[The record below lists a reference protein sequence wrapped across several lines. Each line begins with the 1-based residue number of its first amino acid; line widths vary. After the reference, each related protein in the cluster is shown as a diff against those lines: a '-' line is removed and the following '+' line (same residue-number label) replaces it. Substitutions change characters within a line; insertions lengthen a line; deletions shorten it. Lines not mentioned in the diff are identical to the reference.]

1 MSELRT
7 LSRHAGTV
15 LVGQLAVMAFGV
27 ADTIIAGRYSPH
39 ALAVLSLASSIYISI
54 YVALNGMLQALL
66 PVWAELHG
74 ANRTLAFGR
83 SVRQAL
89 YIAAGAA
96 ALGMLALLYPDPWL
110 SWTQV
115 PTELWPDVRA
125 YLRILAIALVPSLL
139 FRMYSTL
146 NQSLGYPR
154 LVTWLQAGALLVKIP
169 LSWVLTFGLGDVTGM
184 GVVGCAWAT
193 LAVNTLMMMT
203 GLWLLRTQDIYRP
216 YQLWR
221 LPEKIEWPVIGRFLR
236 MGVPAG
242 LSIMVEV
249 TSFTLMAL
257 FIARLGSVA
266 SASHQIAA
274 SLAALLYMVPLALGI
289 ASSAR
294 TGYWLGAGDA
304 RRARQA
310 AGMGIGLA
318 MGAALACAGL
328 LLLGREHIA
337 HAFTNDPLVAQ
348 AAIIW
353 LGWVA
358 VYHLADAVQA
368 VCAFLLRCY
377 RITVAPLLIYT
388 AFLWGLGLYGGYL
401 WAYDTS
407 VLGGFMHWA
416 ARPSVDAFWISSSLA
431 LSAVS
436 IMFAVLVWRASG
448 ISQTPDT
455 AVNTHQ
461 DSEASSMLT
470 QRLAGKTNMNV
481 EP

>member
-7 LSRHAGTV
+7 ISRHAGTV
-15 LVGQLAVMAFGV
+15 LVGQLAVMSFGV
-27 ADTIIAGRYSPH
+27 ADTIIAGRHSPH
-39 ALAVLSLASSIYISI
+39 ALAVMSLASSIYISI

-74 ANRTLAFGR
+74 GHRHAELGR
-83 SVRQAL
+83 SVRQSL
-89 YIAAGAA
+89 YIAAAA
-96 ALGMLALLYPDPWL
+96 AAVGMAGLLYPDPWL

-115 PTELWPDVRA
+115 PAELWPDVRA
-125 YLRILAIALVPSLL
+125 YLRILALALVPSLL

-169 LSWVLTFGLGDVTGM
+169 LSVVLTFGAFDLQGM

-193 LAVNTLMMMT
+193 LVVNTFMMLT
-203 GLWLLRTQDIYRP
+203 GLWLLKTQDIYRP
-216 YQLWR
+216 YQLWQR
-221 LPEKIEWPVIGRFLR
+221 PEKVQWPVLKQYLR
-236 MGVPAG
+236 LGIPAG

-274 SLAALLYMVPLALGI
+274 SMAAVLYMVPLALGI

-294 TGYWLGAGDA
+294 TGFWLGAGDSD
-304 RRARQA
+304 RARQA
-310 AGMGIGLA
+310 ASMGIGLA
-318 MGAALACAGL
+318 ISAALVCASV
-328 LLLGREHIA
+328 LLLGRERIA

-348 AAIIW
+348 AAAVW

-358 VYHLADAVQA
+358 LYHVADALQA

-377 RITVAPLLIYT
+377 RITIAPLLIYT

-401 WAYDTS
+401 WAYDTTA
-407 VLGGFMHWA
+407 LNGLMHWA
-416 ARPSVDAFWISSSLA
+416 TRPSVDAFWISSSLA
-431 LSAVS
+431 LIAVS
-436 IMFAVLVWRASG
+436 LMFGALLWRVTTGRPATK
-448 ISQTPDT
+448 Q
-455 AVNTHQ
+455 AQ
-461 DSEASSMLT
+461 
-470 QRLAGKTNMNV
+470 
-481 EP
+481 

>member
-7 LSRHAGTV
+7 ISRHAGTV
-15 LVGQLAVMAFGV
+15 LVGQLAVMSFGV

-74 ANRTLAFGR
+74 ANRPLEIGR

-89 YIAAGAA
+89 YIAFGAA
-96 ALGMLALLYPDPWL
+96 AFGMAGLLFPDPWL

-115 PTELWPDVRA
+115 PPELWPDVRA
-125 YLRILAIALVPSLL
+125 YLRVLAVALVPSLL

-169 LSWVLTFGLGDVTGM
+169 LSVVLTFGMGDQAGM

-193 LAVNTLMMMT
+193 LAVNTLMMLT
-203 GLWLLRTQDIYRP
+203 GLWLLKTQDIYRP

-221 LPEKIEWPVIGRFLR
+221 WPEKAQWPVIRHFLR

-242 LSIMVEV
+242 LCIMVEV

-274 SLAALLYMVPLALGI
+274 SLAAVLYMVPLALGI

-318 MGAALACAGL
+318 IGAAVCCACL
-328 LLLGREHIA
+328 LLWFRDSMA
-337 HAFTNDPLVAQ
+337 QAFTNDPLVAQ
-348 AAIIW
+348 AAVAW

-358 VYHLADAVQA
+358 LYHLADAVQA
-368 VCAFLLRCY
+368 VCAYLLRCY
-377 RITVAPLLIYT
+377 RITIAPLLIYA
-388 AFLWGLGLYGGYL
+388 AFLWGFGLYGGYL
-401 WAYDTS
+401 WAYDHST
-407 VLGGFMHWA
+407 LNGLLHWT

-431 LSAVS
+431 LAAVS
-436 IMFAVLVWRASG
+436 LLFTALVWRASRVA
-448 ISQTPDT
+448 Q
-455 AVNTHQ
+455 
-461 DSEASSMLT
+461 SE
-470 QRLAGKTNMNV
+470 R
-481 EP
+481 

>member
-7 LSRHAGTV
+7 IARHAGTV
-15 LVGQLAVMAFGV
+15 LVGQLAVMSFGV
-27 ADTIIAGRYSPH
+27 ADTVIAGRYSPH

-74 ANRTLAFGR
+74 GNRHAEIGR

-89 YIAAGAA
+89 YISAGAA
-96 ALGMLALLYPDPWL
+96 ALGITGLCFPDPWL

-115 PTELWPDVRA
+115 PTELWPDVQA
-125 YLRILAIALVPSLL
+125 YLRVLAVALVPSLL

-169 LSWVLTFGLGDVTGM
+169 LSVLLTFGAGDVPGM

-193 LAVNTLMMMT
+193 LAVNSLMMLT

-216 YQLWR
+216 YRLWR
-221 LPEKIEWPVIGRFLR
+221 LPEKPQWSVLQHFLR
-236 MGVPAG
+236 LGVPAG

-257 FIARLGSVA
+257 FIARLGAVA

-274 SLAALLYMVPLALGI
+274 SMAAVLYMVPLALGI

-294 TGYWLGAGDA
+294 TGYWLGAGHPQ
-304 RRARQA
+304 RARQA
-310 AGMGIGLA
+310 AGLGISLA
-318 MGAALACAGL
+318 IGAAVLCAAA
-328 LLLGREHIA
+328 LLLGREAIA
-337 HAFTNDPLVAQ
+337 HAFTNDPMVAKT
-348 AAIIW
+348 AMVW
-353 LGWVA
+353 LAWVA

-377 RITVAPLLIYT
+377 RITIAPLLIYT
-388 AFLWGLGLYGGYL
+388 AFLWGFGLYGGYL
-401 WAYDTS
+401 WAYEDSALSGWLQWTGRPAVDT
-407 VLGGFMHWA
+407 
-416 ARPSVDAFWISSSLA
+416 FWISSSLA
-431 LSAVS
+431 LAAVS
-436 IMFAVLVWRASG
+436 VLFAALMWRVSRPG
-448 ISQTPDT
+448 S
-455 AVNTHQ
+455 HQ
-461 DSEASSMLT
+461 I
-470 QRLAGKTNMNV
+470 
-481 EP
+481 

>member
-7 LSRHAGTV
+7 IARHAGTV

-27 ADTIIAGRYSPH
+27 ADTVIAGRYSPH

-74 ANRTLAFGR
+74 GNRRAEIGR

-89 YIAAGAA
+89 YISAGAA
-96 ALGMLALLYPDPWL
+96 ALGMTGLWFPDPWL

-125 YLRILAIALVPSLL
+125 YLRVLALALVPSLL

-154 LVTWLQAGALLVKIP
+154 LVTWLQAGALFVKIP
-169 LSWVLTFGLGDVTGM
+169 LSVLLTFGAGDVPGL

-193 LAVNTLMMMT
+193 LAVNSLMMLT
-203 GLWLLRTQDIYRP
+203 GLWLMRTQDIYRP

-221 LPEKIEWPVIGRFLR
+221 LPEKPQWSVLRHFLR
-236 MGVPAG
+236 LGVPAG

-274 SLAALLYMVPLALGI
+274 SLASVLYMVPLALGI

-294 TGYWLGAGDA
+294 TGYWLGAGQA

-310 AGMGIGLA
+310 AGLGIGLA
-318 MGAALACAGL
+318 IGAAVLCAAA
-328 LLLGREHIA
+328 LLLGREAIA

-348 AAIIW
+348 TAMVW
-353 LGWVA
+353 LAWVA
-358 VYHLADAVQA
+358 VYHLTDAVQA

-377 RITVAPLLIYT
+377 RITIAPLLIYT
-388 AFLWGLGLYGGYL
+388 AFLWGFGLYGGYL
-401 WAYDTS
+401 WAYDDSALSGWLQWT
-407 VLGGFMHWA
+407 G
-416 ARPSVDAFWISSSLA
+416 RPAVDTFWISSSLA
-431 LSAVS
+431 LAAVS
-436 IMFAVLVWRASG
+436 VLFAALVWRVSLVQK
-448 ISQTPDT
+448 SQAD
-455 AVNTHQ
+455 
-461 DSEASSMLT
+461 
-470 QRLAGKTNMNV
+470 K
-481 EP
+481 

>member
-1 MSELRT
+1 MSELNT
-7 LSRHAGTV
+7 IARHAGTV

-27 ADTIIAGRYSPH
+27 ADTVIAGRYSPH
-39 ALAVLSLASSIYISI
+39 ALAVLSLASAIYISI

-74 ANRTLAFGR
+74 GDRHAEIGR

-89 YIAAGAA
+89 YISAGAA
-96 ALGMLALLYPDPWL
+96 ALGMTGLWFPDPWL

-125 YLRILAIALVPSLL
+125 YLRVLALALVPSLL

-169 LSWVLTFGLGDVTGM
+169 LSVLLTFGLGDMPGM

-193 LAVNTLMMMT
+193 LVVNSLMMFT
-203 GLWLLRTQDIYRP
+203 GLWLLRTQDIYHP

-221 LPEKIEWPVIGRFLR
+221 MPEKPQWSVLRHFLR
-236 MGVPAG
+236 LGVPAG

-257 FIARLGSVA
+257 FIARLGAVA

-274 SLAALLYMVPLALGI
+274 SLASVLYMVPLALGI

-294 TGYWLGAGDA
+294 TGYWLGAGQA

-310 AGMGIGLA
+310 AGLGIGLA
-318 MGAALACAGL
+318 IAAAVVCATAM
-328 LLLGREHIA
+328 LLGREVIA
-337 HAFTNDPLVAQ
+337 HAFTNDPLVAK
-348 AAIIW
+348 AAMAW
-353 LGWVA
+353 LVWVA

-377 RITVAPLLIYT
+377 RITIAPLLIYT

-401 WAYDTS
+401 WAYDAS
-407 VLGGFMHWA
+407 ALGDWIQWTGQ
-416 ARPSVDAFWISSSLA
+416 PSVDTFWISSSLA
-431 LSAVS
+431 LALVS
-436 IMFAVLVWRASG
+436 VLFAALVWHVSRPVP
-448 ISQTPDT
+448 IHMPKD
-455 AVNTHQ
+455 
-461 DSEASSMLT
+461 
-470 QRLAGKTNMNV
+470 
-481 EP
+481 

>member
-7 LSRHAGTV
+7 IARHAGTV

-27 ADTIIAGRYSPH
+27 ADTVIAGRYSPH

-74 ANRTLAFGR
+74 GNRHAEIGR

-89 YIAAGAA
+89 YISAGAA
-96 ALGMLALLYPDPWL
+96 ALGITGLWFPDPWL

-125 YLRILAIALVPSLL
+125 YLRVLALALVPSLL

-169 LSWVLTFGLGDVTGM
+169 LSVLLTFGAGDVPGM

-193 LAVNTLMMMT
+193 LAVNSLMMFT

-216 YQLWR
+216 YRLWR
-221 LPEKIEWPVIGRFLR
+221 LPEKPQWSVLQHFLR
-236 MGVPAG
+236 LGVPAG

-257 FIARLGSVA
+257 FIARLGAVA

-274 SLAALLYMVPLALGI
+274 SLASVLYMVPLALGI

-294 TGYWLGAGDA
+294 TGYWLGAGQPH
-304 RRARQA
+304 RARQA
-310 AGMGIGLA
+310 AGLGISLA
-318 MGAALACAGL
+318 IGTAVLCAAA
-328 LLLGREHIA
+328 LLLGREAIA
-337 HAFTNDPLVAQ
+337 HAFTNDRVVAQ
-348 AAIIW
+348 TAMVW
-353 LGWVA
+353 LAWVA

-377 RITVAPLLIYT
+377 RITIAPLLIYT
-388 AFLWGLGLYGGYL
+388 AFLWGFGLYGGYL
-401 WAYDTS
+401 WAYEDS
-407 VLGGFMHWA
+407 VLSGWLQWTG
-416 ARPSVDAFWISSSLA
+416 RPAVDTFWISSSLA
-431 LSAVS
+431 LAAVS
-436 IMFAVLVWRASG
+436 VLFAVLMWRVSRPVHLP
-448 ISQTPDT
+448 SVVD
-455 AVNTHQ
+455 
-461 DSEASSMLT
+461 
-470 QRLAGKTNMNV
+470 
-481 EP
+481 

>member
-1 MSELRT
+1 MSELNT
-7 LSRHAGTV
+7 IARHAGTV

-27 ADTIIAGRYSPH
+27 ADTVIAGRYSPH
-39 ALAVLSLASSIYISI
+39 ALAVLSLASAIYISI

-74 ANRTLAFGR
+74 GNRHAEIGR

-89 YIAAGAA
+89 YISAGAA
-96 ALGMLALLYPDPWL
+96 ALGMTGLWFPDPWL

-125 YLRILAIALVPSLL
+125 YLRVLALALVPSLL

-169 LSWVLTFGLGDVTGM
+169 LSVLLTFGLGDMPGM

-193 LAVNTLMMMT
+193 LVVNSLMMFT
-203 GLWLLRTQDIYRP
+203 GLWLLRTQDIYHP

-221 LPEKIEWPVIGRFLR
+221 MPEKPQWSVLRHFLR
-236 MGVPAG
+236 LGVPAG

-257 FIARLGSVA
+257 FIARLGAVA

-274 SLAALLYMVPLALGI
+274 SLASVLYMVPLALGI

-294 TGYWLGAGDA
+294 TGYWLGAGQA

-310 AGMGIGLA
+310 AGLGIGLA
-318 MGAALACAGL
+318 IAAAVVCATA
-328 LLLGREHIA
+328 LLLGREVIA

-348 AAIIW
+348 AAMAW
-353 LGWVA
+353 LVWVA

-377 RITVAPLLIYT
+377 RITIAPLLIYT

-401 WAYDTS
+401 WAYDAP
-407 VLGGFMHWA
+407 HWA
-416 ARPSVDAFWISSSLA
+416 TGF
-431 LSAVS
+431 
-436 IMFAVLVWRASG
+436 SG
-448 ISQTPDT
+448 PD
-455 AVNTHQ
+455 N
-461 DSEASSMLT
+461 
-470 QRLAGKTNMNV
+470 RR
-481 EP
+481 

>member
-7 LSRHAGTV
+7 IARHAGTV

-27 ADTIIAGRYSPH
+27 ADTVIAGRYSPH

-74 ANRTLAFGR
+74 GNRHAEIGR

-89 YIAAGAA
+89 YISAGAA
-96 ALGMLALLYPDPWL
+96 ALGITGLCFPDPWL

-115 PTELWPDVRA
+115 PTELWPDVQA
-125 YLRILAIALVPSLL
+125 YLRVLAVALVPSLL

-169 LSWVLTFGLGDVTGM
+169 LSVLLTFGAGDVPGM

-193 LAVNTLMMMT
+193 LAVNSLMMLT

-216 YQLWR
+216 YRLWR
-221 LPEKIEWPVIGRFLR
+221 LPEKPQWSVLQHFLR
-236 MGVPAG
+236 LGVPAG

-257 FIARLGSVA
+257 FIARLGAVA

-274 SLAALLYMVPLALGI
+274 SMAAVLYMVPLALGI

-294 TGYWLGAGDA
+294 TGYWLGAGHPQ
-304 RRARQA
+304 RARQA
-310 AGMGIGLA
+310 AGLGISLA
-318 MGAALACAGL
+318 IGAAVLCAAA
-328 LLLGREHIA
+328 LLLGREAIA
-337 HAFTNDPLVAQ
+337 HAFTNDPMVAKT
-348 AAIIW
+348 AMVW
-353 LGWVA
+353 LAWVA

-377 RITVAPLLIYT
+377 RITIAPLLIYT
-388 AFLWGLGLYGGYL
+388 AFLWGFGLYGGYL
-401 WAYDTS
+401 WAYEDSALSGWLQWTGRPAVDT
-407 VLGGFMHWA
+407 
-416 ARPSVDAFWISSSLA
+416 FWISSSLA
-431 LSAVS
+431 LAAVS
-436 IMFAVLVWRASG
+436 VLFAALMWRVSRPG
-448 ISQTPDT
+448 S
-455 AVNTHQ
+455 HQ
-461 DSEASSMLT
+461 I
-470 QRLAGKTNMNV
+470 
-481 EP
+481 

>member
-7 LSRHAGTV
+7 IARHAGTV

-27 ADTIIAGRYSPH
+27 ADTVIAGRYSPH

-74 ANRTLAFGR
+74 GNRHAEIGR

-89 YIAAGAA
+89 YISAGAA
-96 ALGMLALLYPDPWL
+96 ALGITGLWFPDPWL

-115 PTELWPDVRA
+115 PTELWPDVQA
-125 YLRILAIALVPSLL
+125 YLRVLALALVPSLL

-169 LSWVLTFGLGDVTGM
+169 LSVLLTFGAGDVPGM

-193 LAVNTLMMMT
+193 LAVNSLMLLT

-216 YQLWR
+216 YRLWR
-221 LPEKIEWPVIGRFLR
+221 LPEKPQWSVLQHFLR
-236 MGVPAG
+236 LGVPAG

-257 FIARLGSVA
+257 FIARLGAVA

-274 SLAALLYMVPLALGI
+274 SLAAVLYMVPLALGI

-294 TGYWLGAGDA
+294 TGYWLGAGQPH
-304 RRARQA
+304 RARQA
-310 AGMGIGLA
+310 AGLGISLA
-318 MGAALACAGL
+318 IGAAVLCAAA
-328 LLLGREHIA
+328 LLLGREAIA
-337 HAFTNDPLVAQ
+337 HAFTNDRVVAQ
-348 AAIIW
+348 TAMVW
-353 LGWVA
+353 LAWVA

-377 RITVAPLLIYT
+377 RITIAPLLVYT
-388 AFLWGLGLYGGYL
+388 AFLWGFGLYGGYL
-401 WAYDTS
+401 WAYEDS
-407 VLGGFMHWA
+407 VLSGWLQWTG
-416 ARPSVDAFWISSSLA
+416 RPAVDTFWISSSLA
-431 LSAVS
+431 LAAVS
-436 IMFAVLVWRASG
+436 VLFAALVWRVSRPLSLTSG
-448 ISQTPDT
+448 VD
-455 AVNTHQ
+455 
-461 DSEASSMLT
+461 
-470 QRLAGKTNMNV
+470 
-481 EP
+481 

>member
-7 LSRHAGTV
+7 IARHAGTV

-27 ADTIIAGRYSPH
+27 ADTVIAGRYSPH

-74 ANRTLAFGR
+74 GNRHAEIGR

-89 YIAAGAA
+89 YISAGAA
-96 ALGMLALLYPDPWL
+96 ALGITGLWFPDPWL

-125 YLRILAIALVPSLL
+125 YLRVLALALVPSLL

-169 LSWVLTFGLGDVTGM
+169 LSVLLTFGAGDVPGM

-193 LAVNTLMMMT
+193 LAVNSLMMFT

-216 YQLWR
+216 YRLWR
-221 LPEKIEWPVIGRFLR
+221 LPEKPQWSVLQHFLR
-236 MGVPAG
+236 LGVPAG

-257 FIARLGSVA
+257 FIARLGAVA

-274 SLAALLYMVPLALGI
+274 SLASVLYMVPLALGI

-294 TGYWLGAGDA
+294 TGYWLGAGQPH
-304 RRARQA
+304 RARQA
-310 AGMGIGLA
+310 AGLGISLA
-318 MGAALACAGL
+318 IGTAVLCAAA
-328 LLLGREHIA
+328 LLLGREAIA
-337 HAFTNDPLVAQ
+337 HAFTNDRVVAQ
-348 AAIIW
+348 TAMVW
-353 LGWVA
+353 LAWVA

-377 RITVAPLLIYT
+377 RITIAPLLIYT
-388 AFLWGLGLYGGYL
+388 AFLWGFGLYGGYL
-401 WAYDTS
+401 WAYEDS
-407 VLGGFMHWA
+407 VLSGWLQWTG
-416 ARPSVDAFWISSSLA
+416 RPAVDTFWISSSLA
-431 LSAVS
+431 LAAVS
-436 IMFAVLVWRASG
+436 VLFAVLMWRVSR
-448 ISQTPDT
+448 P
-455 AVNTHQ
+455 VNLPSVV
-461 DSEASSMLT
+461 D
-470 QRLAGKTNMNV
+470 
-481 EP
+481 

>member
-7 LSRHAGTV
+7 IARHAGTV

-27 ADTIIAGRYSPH
+27 ADTVIAGRYSPH

-74 ANRTLAFGR
+74 GNRHAEIGR

-89 YIAAGAA
+89 YISAAAA
-96 ALGMLALLYPDPWL
+96 ALGITGLCFPDPWL

-125 YLRILAIALVPSLL
+125 YLRVLALALVPSLL

-169 LSWVLTFGLGDVTGM
+169 LSVLLTFGAGDVPGM

-193 LAVNTLMMMT
+193 LAVNSLMMLT
-203 GLWLLRTQDIYRP
+203 GLWLLRTQDIYRS
-216 YQLWR
+216 YRLWR
-221 LPEKIEWPVIGRFLR
+221 LPEKPQWPVLVHFLR
-236 MGVPAG
+236 LGVPAG

-257 FIARLGSVA
+257 FIARLGAVA

-274 SLAALLYMVPLALGI
+274 SLASVLYMVPLALGI

-294 TGYWLGAGDA
+294 TGYWLGAGQPH
-304 RRARQA
+304 RARQA
-310 AGMGIGLA
+310 AGLGISLA
-318 MGAALACAGL
+318 IGAAVLCAAA
-328 LLLGREHIA
+328 LLLGREAIA
-337 HAFTNDPLVAQ
+337 HAFTNDPMVAKT
-348 AAIIW
+348 AMVW
-353 LGWVA
+353 LAWVA

-377 RITVAPLLIYT
+377 RITIAPLLIYT
-388 AFLWGLGLYGGYL
+388 AFLWGFGLYGGYL
-401 WAYDTS
+401 WAYEDSALSGWLQWTGRPAVDT
-407 VLGGFMHWA
+407 
-416 ARPSVDAFWISSSLA
+416 FWISSSLA
-431 LSAVS
+431 LAAVS
-436 IMFAVLVWRASG
+436 VLFAALMWRVSRPG
-448 ISQTPDT
+448 SNQI
-455 AVNTHQ
+455 
-461 DSEASSMLT
+461 
-470 QRLAGKTNMNV
+470 
-481 EP
+481 

>member
-7 LSRHAGTV
+7 ISRHAGTV

-27 ADTIIAGRYSPH
+27 TDTVIAGRHSPH

-74 ANRTLAFGR
+74 GNRRAEIGR

-89 YIAAGAA
+89 YISAIAA
-96 ALGMLALLYPDPWL
+96 ALGMTGLWFPDPWL

-125 YLRILAIALVPSLL
+125 YLRVLAVALVPSLL

-169 LSWVLTFGLGDVTGM
+169 LSVLLTFGAGDVPGM

-193 LAVNTLMMMT
+193 LVVNSLMMLT

-221 LPEKIEWPVIGRFLR
+221 LPEKPQWKVLRHFLR
-236 MGVPAG
+236 LGVPAG

-257 FIARLGSVA
+257 FIARQGALA

-274 SLAALLYMVPLALGI
+274 SLASVLYMVPLALGI

-294 TGYWLGAGDA
+294 TGFWLGAGQA
-304 RRARQA
+304 HRARHA
-310 AGMGIGLA
+310 AGLGIGLA
-318 MGAALACAGL
+318 IGAAGVCAAA
-328 LLLGREHIA
+328 LLLGREAIA

-348 AAIIW
+348 TAMVW
-353 LGWVA
+353 LVWVA
-358 VYHLADAVQA
+358 IYHLADAVQA
-368 VCAFLLRCY
+368 VCVFLLRCY
-377 RITVAPLLIYT
+377 RITLAPLLLYT
-388 AFLWGLGLYGGYL
+388 AFLWGFGLYGGYL
-401 WAYDTS
+401 WAYDDSALSGWLQWT
-407 VLGGFMHWA
+407 G
-416 ARPSVDAFWISSSLA
+416 RPAVDTFWISSSLA
-431 LSAVS
+431 LAAVS
-436 IMFAVLVWRASG
+436 ALFAALVWRAARPG
-448 ISQTPDT
+448 TGAP
-455 AVNTHQ
+455 APV
-461 DSEASSMLT
+461 
-470 QRLAGKTNMNV
+470 
-481 EP
+481 